1 MTNKYQPVI
10 VVVAFNRTLSLKR
23 ILDSLLK
30 AVYIEKTKLIISI
43 DNNGTNQDVVE
54 LAKSFFWEFGEKEV
68 IYQSEHLG
76 LRKHI
81 LTCGDLTY
89 QYGSIIMLEDD
100 LVVSPYFY
108 QYAVEALNYYKDA
121 NEIAGI
127 SLYNLPYTEASKLP
141 FLPLKDDSDVY
152 FMQVPSSLGQSW
164 SMEHWDKFKKW
175 FDASPD
181 LKLIKGLPIIAT
193 KYWSA
198 SSWKKYFYGYLVEC
212 NKFFVFP
219 QVSLTTNFND
229 RGENMYA
236 KTYFGQVS
244 LQMQAISYKWKS
256 AGDSINVYDAYSEIL
271 PEKLKVLCSK
281 LNGYDFETDL
291 FGQKESFS
299 KDFVLTHKPCRNPVY
314 SFERAMKPHELNII
328 YDIKGNELCLA
339 KREDVLFTE
348 ETIKN
353 LLYRTKP
360 VDQFLNDFA
369 YYYTNVFDTKKMMR
383 IVWFNL
389 KNKLFKFKKRE

>member
-1 MTNKYQPVI
+1 MPNKYQPVI
-10 VVVAFNRTLSLKR
+10 VVVAFNRTKSLKR
-23 ILDSLLK
+23 ILDSLVK
-30 AVYIEKTKLIISI
+30 AVYTGKTRLIISI
-43 DNNGTNQDVVE
+43 DNNGTNQDVVD
-54 LAKSFFWEFGEKEV
+54 LANHYSWEFGEKEV
-68 IYQSEHLG
+68 IYRPEHLG

-108 QYAVEALNYYKDA
+108 HYAVEALNFYKDST
-121 NEIAGI
+121 EIAGI

-152 FMQVPSSLGQSW
+152 FMQVPSSLGQAW
-164 SMEHWDKFKKW
+164 TMEHWDKFKKW
-175 FDASPD
+175 FDTNPD
-181 LKLIKGLPIIAT
+181 LNKIEGLPIIAT
-193 KYWSA
+193 RYWSA
-198 SSWKKYFYGYLVEC
+198 SSWKKYFYGYLVDF

-244 LQMQAISYKWKS
+244 LQMRNISYKWKLPL
-256 AGDSINVYDAYSEIL
+256 DSINVYDAYSEIL

-281 LNGYDFETDL
+281 LEGYDFETDL

-299 KDFVLTHKPCRNPVY
+299 KEFVLTHKPCRNPIF

-328 YDIKGNELCLA
+328 FNIEGSELCLA

-389 KNKLFKFKKRE
+389 KNKLRNFKKRE

>member
-1 MTNKYQPVI
+1 MPNKYQPVI
-10 VVVAFNRTLSLKR
+10 VVVAFNRTQSLKR
-23 ILDSLLK
+23 IFDSLVK
-30 AVYIEKTKLIISI
+30 AVYTGKTRLIISI
-43 DNNGTNQDVVE
+43 DNNGTNQDVVD
-54 LAKSFFWEFGEKEV
+54 LANHFSWESGDKEV
-68 IYQSEHLG
+68 IYRPEHLG

-89 QYGSIIMLEDD
+89 QHGSIIMLEDD

-108 QYAVEALNYYKDA
+108 QYAVEALNFYKDST
-121 NEIAGI
+121 EIAGI

-152 FMQVPSSLGQSW
+152 FMQVPSSLGQAW
-164 SMEHWDKFKKW
+164 TMEHWDKFKKW
-175 FDASPD
+175 FDTNPD
-181 LKLIKGLPIIAT
+181 LNKIKGLPIIAT
-193 KYWSA
+193 RYWSA
-198 SSWKKYFYGYLVEC
+198 SSWKKYFYGYLVDF

-244 LQMQAISYKWKS
+244 LQMRNISYKWKLP
-256 AGDSINVYDAYSEIL
+256 GDSINVYDAYSEIL
-271 PEKLKVLCSK
+271 PEKLKILCSK
-281 LNGYDFETDL
+281 LDGYDFETDL

-299 KDFVLTHKPCRNPVY
+299 KEFVLTHKPCRNPIF

-328 YDIKGNELCLA
+328 FNIEGSELCLA

-389 KNKLFKFKKRE
+389 KNKLRNFKKRE